1 MNRWMSYFL
10 KLPGCEGMIVFDLKC
25 LQGHKFEGWFDD
37 GKSYEDQ
44 KARGLLTCPICND
57 ADISKIPTAFSIKS
71 SHPEKTISFH
81 HKELVELE
89 KKVAAFI
96 ENNFDNVGPRFATEA
111 LKIHYGVTE
120 PRNIRG
126 TSTQEEEK
134 TLKKEGIEFIKI
146 PVVSDDG

>member
-1 MNRWMSYFL
+1 
-10 KLPGCEGMIVFDLKC
+10 MIVFDLMC

-37 GKSYEDQ
+37 GRAYEDQ
-44 KARGLLTCPICND
+44 KDRGLISCPVCND
-57 ADISKIPTAFSIKS
+57 ADISKMPTAFSIKS
-71 SHPEKTISFH
+71 SHPDKTISLQQ
-81 HKELVELE
+81 KELARIEN
-89 KKVAAFI
+89 KIAAFI
-96 ENNFDNVGPRFATEA
+96 ENNFDNVGPKFATEA

-134 TLKKEGIEFIKI
+134 TLKEEGIEFIKI

>member
-1 MNRWMSYFL
+1 
-10 KLPGCEGMIVFDLKC
+10 MIVFDLKC

-37 GKSYEDQ
+37 GKAYEDQ
-44 KARGLLTCPICND
+44 KANGLLICPVCNG
-57 ADISKIPTAFSIKS
+57 ANISKIPSAFSIKA
-71 SHPEKTISFH
+71 SHPEKSPALPQ
-81 HKELVELE
+81 KELAKLE
-89 KKVAAFI
+89 KTLAAFI
-96 ENNFDNVGPRFATEA
+96 ENNFDNVGSRFATEA

-134 TLKKEGIEFIKI
+134 TLKEEGIEFIKI

>member
-1 MNRWMSYFL
+1 
-10 KLPGCEGMIVFDLKC
+10 MIVFDLKC

-37 GKSYEDQ
+37 GRAYEDQ
-44 KARGLLTCPICND
+44 KDRGLISCPVCND
-57 ADISKIPTAFSIKS
+57 ADISKMPTAFSIKS
-71 SHPEKTISFH
+71 SHPDKTISLQQ
-81 HKELVELE
+81 KELARLE
-89 KKVAAFI
+89 NKIAAFI
-96 ENNFDNVGPRFATEA
+96 ENNFDNVGHNFATEA

-134 TLKKEGIEFIKI
+134 TLKEEGVEFIKI